1 MLNIKN
7 VKLPCL
13 PHCVC
18 TYTVHPLTVGLA
30 VDWVSNKLYWTEAT
44 VGEVL
49 VMDITQRQKRT
60 LIVNHDGSIT
70 RAIAV
75 DPATR

>member
-1 MLNIKN
+1 MLS
-7 VKLPCL
+7 LL
-13 PHCVC
+13 HRVC

-30 VDWVSNKLYWTEAT
+30 VDWVNDKLYWTEAT

-60 LIVNHDGSIT
+60 LIVNYDGSIT